1 MNNKLQHL
9 QITSN
14 PLQDWLNKRNSK
26 DDMYSTVFWF
36 SLDNN
41 INSLK
46 MSLKIHYLKILL
58 S

>member
-1 MNNKLQHL
+1 MKNKLQHL

-14 PLQDWLNKRNSK
+14 PLRDWLNKRNSK

>member
-14 PLQDWLNKRNSK
+14 PLRDWLNKRNSK